1 MAVSASGDGVC
12 NVYSVRKGVFIRTL
26 SATNQSISTIST
38 ITLSP
43 EGYIVFPAIS
53 HNQVNSH
60 LLVDFLLNYI
70 LQSVSYLHLFSPNG
84 KTLAVDCVDAFIKC
98 VAIEGDRIATA
109 DNYGNVEVRRLFR

>member
-53 HNQVNSH
+53 NNQN
-60 LLVDFLLNYI
+60 
-70 LQSVSYLHLFSPNG
+70 VSYLHLFSPNG

>member
-53 HNQVNSH
+53 HNQVNS
-60 LLVDFLLNYI
+60 LSTTTI
-70 LQSVSYLHLFSPNG
+70 LKY
-84 KTLAVDCVDAFIKC
+84 FI
-98 VAIEGDRIATA
+98 E
-109 DNYGNVEVRRLFR
+109 RLISSFIFAKW

>member
-53 HNQVNSH
+53 HNQV
-60 LLVDFLLNYI
+60 I
-70 LQSVSYLHLFSPNG
+70 LSSNHYGTDNIKFS
-84 KTLAVDCVDAFIKC
+84 LERLISSFIFTKW
-98 VAIEGDRIATA
+98 
-109 DNYGNVEVRRLFR
+109 

>member
-53 HNQVNSH
+53 HNQVMDPTRIFENDSFFRASH
-60 LLVDFLLNYI
+60 IFIYFHQMVKL
-70 LQSVSYLHLFSPNG
+70 LQS
-84 KTLAVDCVDAFIKC
+84 
-98 VAIEGDRIATA
+98 IA
-109 DNYGNVEVRRLFR
+109 

>member
-53 HNQVNSH
+53 NNQVNWCS
-60 LLVDFLLNYI
+60 LILTKLVSTIINI
-70 LQSVSYLHLFSPNG
+70 L
-84 KTLAVDCVDAFIKC
+84 
-98 VAIEGDRIATA
+98 
-109 DNYGNVEVRRLFR
+109 

>member
-1 MAVSASGDGVC
+1 MKSQPKQVKNPVQTLFGHSKPIVGVAISTELDMAVSASGDGVC

-53 HNQVNSH
+53 HNQVA
-60 LLVDFLLNYI
+60 LNLPKMYLELPGYFIECLISSFI
-70 LQSVSYLHLFSPNG
+70 LA
-84 KTLAVDCVDAFIKC
+84 KW
-98 VAIEGDRIATA
+98 
-109 DNYGNVEVRRLFR
+109 